1 MNMHWRYI
9 DRQEP
14 RRALDVSRHHTS
26 GFLFSKADKDGTHVT
41 WTIFLDAEQV
51 IHLAERIFEEF
62 GIMHPTGLKFQKV
75 KEKEKK

>member
-1 MNMHWRYI
+1 MMHWRYI

-14 RRALDVSRHHTS
+14 KRALDIGRHPDG
-26 GFLFSKADKDGTHVT
+26 GFTVSKADNDGTHT
-41 WTIFLDAEQV
+41 MWTVFLDAEQV

-75 KEKEKK
+75 NDD